1 LKIGI
6 LSDTHGHL
14 DEKIFEYFK
23 DCDEI
28 WHAGDIGDLAVT
40 DSLKKFKKLRC
51 VYGNI
56 DGTEARKEF
65 PETMRFICGGMMILM
80 THIGGKPYVYPK
92 NIRFELNRNPP
103 DIFICGHSHILK
115 VGYDKKLNFLYINPG
130 ACGIYGFHKVKTLIR
145 FEIINKQPKNMEV
158 IELGNRV

>member
-1 LKIGI
+1 MKIGI
-6 LSDTHGHL
+6 LSDTHSHL
-14 DEKIFEYFK
+14 DQNIFEYFK

-51 VYGNI
+51 VFGNI
-56 DGTEARKEF
+56 DDTEARKEF
-65 PETMRFICGGMMILM
+65 PETMRFVCGGVVVLM

-92 NIRFELNRNPP
+92 NIRYELNNNPP
-103 DIFICGHSHILK
+103 DIFVCGHSHILK

-130 ACGIYGFHKVKTLIR
+130 ACGIYGFHKVRTLIR
-145 FEIINKQPKNMEV
+145 FEIINKRPTNMEV

>member
-1 LKIGI
+1 MKIGI
-6 LSDTHGHL
+6 LSDTHSYL
-14 DEKIFEYFK
+14 DKNIFEYFK

-51 VYGNI
+51 VFGNI
-56 DGTEARKEF
+56 DDTEARKEF
-65 PETMRFICGGMMILM
+65 PETMRFVCGGMVVLM

-92 NIRFELNRNPP
+92 NIHYELNNNPP
-103 DIFICGHSHILK
+103 DIFVCGHSHILK

-130 ACGIYGFHKVKTLIR
+130 ACGIYGFHKVRTLIR
-145 FEIINKQPKNMEV
+145 FEIINKQPTNMEV
-158 IELGNRV
+158 IELGERV